1 MRKSALVLAMATVA
15 VSVLAWSP
23 SAQAKT
29 PAKCPTAPARLN
41 GRHVTKVPADESAF
55 RCADLRGATLDGLDL
70 TGFKF
75 DGATLQGASLVGA
88 KLADADFDGANLDWA
103 DLTNATL
110 FQARMTNVSAEEADF
125 TRANLAK
132 ADLSGAHL
140 AESDFTGAQLADA
153 DLTSANFSGAFLDGA
168 DFTGAITDGAIFDG
182 GDINA
187 PYIADPTGPTDEPE
201 PDAGGITAAP
211 SSHGSSVSGA
221 AILRTIVPLLVLLG
235 IFAQVRQRNRRP
247 GQRRSPARR
256 AAGPAKPS
264 NRSAPVVVSTD
275 SEWKP
280 LAPTTY
286 GDNGDANNVIRERGS
301 KGFRKR

>member
-1 MRKSALVLAMATVA
+1 MRKPALVLAMAIVA

-23 SAQAKT
+23 PAHAKT

-41 GRHVTKVPADESAF
+41 GRHVTKAPADESAF

-75 DGATLQGASLVGA
+75 DGATLQSASFVGA
-88 KLADADFDGANLDWA
+88 KLEDADFTGANLNWA

-110 FQARMTNVSAEEADF
+110 FQARMTNVSAEDADF

-132 ADLSGAHL
+132 ANLRGAYL
-140 AESDFTGAQLADA
+140 TESDFTGAKLADA
-153 DLTSANFSGAFLDGA
+153 DLTSANFSGASLDNA

-187 PYIADPTGPTDEPE
+187 PYVAGPTGAADEPE

-211 SSHGSSVSGA
+211 SSHGSSVPVD
-221 AILRTIVPLLVLLG
+221 AILRVIVPLLVVLAF
-235 IFAQVRQRNRRP
+235 FANMRLRNRRL

-256 AAGPAKPS
+256 APGRAKLS
-264 NRSAPVVVSTD
+264 TRSAPVVVSTD
-275 SEWKP
+275 SAWKP
-280 LAPTTY
+280 LTPTTY
-286 GDNGDANNVIRERGS
+286 GDNGDASNVIRERGS
-301 KGFRKR
+301 KGFGKR